1 MDAGTLAAIGTTITT
16 FLALITYIR
25 VEVRDLRGE
34 MKDVRGEVRDVRG
47 DVRDVRSDIRRLDD
61 RVFALASGGRPLVEQ
76 TDRTD

>member
-34 MKDVRGEVRDVRG
+34 MKDVR
-47 DVRDVRSDIRRLDD
+47 SDIRRLDD
-61 RVFALASGGRPLVEQ
+61 RVFALASGGKPFAAQNERGE
-76 TDRTD
+76 